1 MRLYTHDNAFG
12 AMTPASKLNDLIEH
26 FNTNF
31 PNLTFG
37 DEVTEVD
44 CAFEQE
50 KIPYGTLYQF
60 AEVKHIYGNQ
70 IPQPKFAFK
79 MKVSNGEASVIG
91 KRKNTLKIRHQGIDF
106 IGFHQKDLIESLV
119 DGDDENYSING
130 EYEFTI
136 IGRPDINEFNG
147 NFSLQV
153 AIDEISFIK
162 TGETGVRHEGL
173 RGFDLL

>member
-1 MRLYTHDNAFG
+1 MYAGSGRSKSIQGFDSFRDELNNSGLVIYAQGHDNAFG

-91 KRKNTLKIRHQGIDF
+91 KRKNTLKNKTSRNRLYWF
-106 IGFHQKDLIESLV
+106 SSK
-119 DGDDENYSING
+119 
-130 EYEFTI
+130 
-136 IGRPDINEFNG
+136 RFN
-147 NFSLQV
+147 
-153 AIDEISFIK
+153 
-162 TGETGVRHEGL
+162 
-173 RGFDLL
+173 